1 MTRET
6 FLSKKTSYDKGDVL
20 EQKSLASGDTMS
32 SSNLRFNPNIL
43 KRPLYRGGQSVAD
56 ARDKANTAKIYKMNS
71 NENMMGPS
79 PAVIQ
84 VIQEQARELGDYPQ
98 MSDEGL
104 RVALARCYGRSL
116 TPEHFVTS
124 NGGMDMLDML
134 ARAFLSPGDEIVVCR
149 PTYGVY
155 MMFAM
160 LQGVE
165 SINVS
170 LAADDFSHDV
180 PGILAAITE
189 RTRLVYI
196 CNPNNPTGAIMPAA
210 DMERLINELPDHVLI
225 VADEVYHHFVS
236 SPDFPDSLGY
246 VLEGKNLFIVHSFSK
261 AYGLAGL
268 RLGAGISTPEI
279 AEYLTRL
286 RKPFHL
292 GSLTMAA
299 GIAALADQ
307 EYLQK
312 SIEMVQTAK
321 AYLYE
326 QFGRLGI
333 QYWPSETNFIL
344 FKSPIP
350 PSELAEKMNEYGILL
365 RPLDQFWGMPEYA
378 RVTIGLPVA
387 NEAFITALET
397 ILSGDW

>member
-1 MTRET
+1 
-6 FLSKKTSYDKGDVL
+6 
-20 EQKSLASGDTMS
+20 MS
-32 SSNLRFNPNIL
+32 SANLKFNPNIL
-43 KRPLYRGGQSVAD
+43 KRPLYRGGRSVAD
-56 ARDKANTAKIYKMNS
+56 ARDKAKTTTIYKMNS

-79 PAVIQ
+79 PAVVK
-84 VIQEQARELGDYPQ
+84 VIQELASSLGDYPQ

-104 RVALARCYGRSL
+104 RVALAETYGRNL

-180 PGILAAITE
+180 DGILAAVNE

-196 CNPNNPTGAIMPAA
+196 CNPNNPTGVVMPAA
-210 DMERLINELPDHVLI
+210 DMDRLINELPDHVLI
-225 VADEVYHHFVS
+225 IADEVYHHFVT

-268 RLGAGISTPEI
+268 RLGAGIATPEI

-299 GIAALADQ
+299 GIAALAEQD
-307 EYLQK
+307 YLQK
-312 SIEMVQTAK
+312 SIEMVQVGK

-326 QFGRLGI
+326 QFGRLNI
-333 QYWPSETNFIL
+333 QYWPSESNFIL
-344 FKSPIP
+344 FRSPIP
-350 PSELAEKMNEYGILL
+350 PSELAEKMNESGILI
-365 RPLDQFWGMPEYA
+365 RPLDQFWGMPEFA
-378 RVTIGLPVA
+378 RVTVGLPVA
-387 NEAFITALET
+387 NQAFITALET
-397 ILSGDW
+397 ILAGER

>member
-1 MTRET
+1 
-6 FLSKKTSYDKGDVL
+6 
-20 EQKSLASGDTMS
+20 MS
-32 SSNLRFNPNIL
+32 SSNLKFNPNIL
-43 KRPLYRGGQSVAD
+43 KRPLYRGGQSVAA
-56 ARDKANTAKIYKMNS
+56 ARDKSKTTKIYKMNS

-79 PAVIQ
+79 PTVVQ
-84 VIQEQARELGDYPQ
+84 VIQEQASALGDYPE
-98 MSDEGL
+98 MSDEAL
-104 RVALARCYGRSL
+104 RVALATCYGRNL
-116 TPEHFVTS
+116 TPEHFVTG
-124 NGGMDMLDML
+124 NGGMDMLDMV
-134 ARAFLSPGDEIVVCR
+134 ARGFLSPGDEIVVCR

-165 SINVS
+165 AINVS
-170 LAADDFSHDV
+170 LGADDFSHDL
-180 PGILAAITE
+180 PGILAAVND

-210 DMERLINELPDHVLI
+210 DMEKLINELPDHILI

-268 RLGAGISTPEI
+268 RLGAGISTPEV

-321 AYLYE
+321 SYLYE
-326 QFGRLGI
+326 QFARLGI
-333 QYWPSETNFIL
+333 HYWPSETNFIL
-344 FKSPIP
+344 FRSPIP
-350 PSELAEKMNEYGILL
+350 PSALAEKMNEYGILL

-378 RVTIGLPVA
+378 RVTVGLPVA

-397 ILSGDW
+397 ILSGNR

>member
-1 MTRET
+1 
-6 FLSKKTSYDKGDVL
+6 
-20 EQKSLASGDTMS
+20 
-32 SSNLRFNPNIL
+32 
-43 KRPLYRGGQSVAD
+43 
-56 ARDKANTAKIYKMNS
+56 
-71 NENMMGPS
+71 
-79 PAVIQ
+79 
-84 VIQEQARELGDYPQ
+84 
-98 MSDEGL
+98 
-104 RVALARCYGRSL
+104 
-116 TPEHFVTS
+116 
-124 NGGMDMLDML
+124 MDMLDML

-180 PGILAAITE
+180 PGILAAINE

-210 DMERLINELPDHVLI
+210 DMERLINEVPDHVLI

-397 ILSGDW
+397 ILSGDR